1 METLSSKRARSTQG
15 PWQTLLVVA
24 ASAARRAWLG
34 ELAGK
39 NPLREA
45 VKIVSSSGFSL
56 GRARQLVDGDMVV
69 GDLDSPTQADAML
82 QFATECAPG
91 IGAVT
96 LVDDPDARWVQAA
109 LKAGVSAI
117 ISREPSGEELRLA
130 LAAADA
136 GLILLHPTSARGL
149 MSAQFP
155 PPGSAFDPE
164 PLTAREREVLRLMG
178 DGLANKEIA
187 ARLAI
192 SEHTAK
198 FHISSILGK
207 LSVAT
212 RTEAVSLGIRR
223 GLIPI

>member
-1 METLSSKRARSTQG
+1 
-15 PWQTLLVVA
+15 LVVA
-24 ASAARRAWLG
+24 ASATRRAWLG

-39 NPLREA
+39 NPVRGA
-45 VKIVSSSGFSL
+45 IKVVTSSGFSL

-69 GDLDSPTQADAML
+69 ADLDSPAQAAAIL
-82 QFATECAPG
+82 QFLTQLAPG

-96 LVDDPDARWVQAA
+96 LIDDPDARWVQAA
-109 LKAGVSAI
+109 LKAGVGAI
-117 ISREPSGEELRLA
+117 ISREPNTEELRLA

-149 MSAQFP
+149 MPAQLPALDFT
-155 PPGSAFDPE
+155 GEPE

-212 RTEAVSLGIRR
+212 RTEAVSQGIRR